1 MTTSNSASSSPSR
14 HSYEVNPTASAASQ
28 NFSPH
33 RQVGET
39 SSVEEIVETRRVRV
53 DPELAVG
60 PSTVPATGIEELPAP
75 EPLQSRPAL
84 SAINLSNFTP
94 ATVSSTLR
102 PWDLIRIRSTY
113 HIPTEI
119 DLLLPPAD
127 WRAHQPPV
135 SFFTL
140 YEEHLVA
147 GLRFP
152 LHKFIV
158 DVLRYYR
165 IPLAQLVPNG
175 VRILIRFLI
184 TCLEHNVPPTV
195 TLFRYFFQMRR
206 SSQTVGYRSF
216 HSRTPLKILTPEN
229 NQGWKP
235 RLFFVRVQGWYLPE
249 EWNFDR
255 FADPFAKHKTY
266 STPSTVVLGA
276 LSSLDGRR
284 VTDTE
289 LIRHGLN
296 AAFAGEKGKQ
306 SSKGL

>member
-1 MTTSNSASSSPSR
+1 MTTSISASSSPSR
-14 HSYEVNPTASAASQ
+14 HRYEADSATSAASK
-28 NFSPH
+28 NPSPR
-33 RQVGET
+33 RQVGDT
-39 SSVEEIVETRRVRV
+39 SSVEEVVEPSRVRA
-53 DPELAVG
+53 DPEL
-60 PSTVPATGIEELPAP
+60 SDEQCRVPITEIPAP
-75 EPLQSRPAL
+75 EPLRSRPSL
-84 SAINLSNFTP
+84 SSIDPSRFTP

-119 DLLLPPAD
+119 DLILPPAD

-235 RLFFVRVQGWYLPE
+235 RFFFVRVQGWDLPE